1 MNRSKVVTELHAMVH
16 SRLFGNRPWLAD
28 REACD
33 AMGRKLHDMG
43 LDEVVPGEPGTTR
56 ATNFGME
63 QRLNLMMVF
72 MGLFDEWDMLLILED
87 YGLID
92 ELECDELFERMAD
105 GVDPEHVMLG
115 IVRRAYLEFYNLTRL
130 SH

>member
-1 MNRSKVVTELHAMVH
+1 MNKSKAITELHAMID
-16 SRLFGNRPWLAD
+16 SRLFGSRPWLAD

-33 AMGRKLHDMG
+33 AMNKRLHDMG
-43 LDEVVPGEPGTTR
+43 LDEEVPGEPGTTR
-56 ATNFGME
+56 STNFGME

-72 MGLFDEWDMLLILED
+72 LGLFDEWDMLIILKN

-92 ELECDELFERMAD
+92 ELERDQLFDRMVD
-105 GVDPEHVMLG
+105 GVDPERVLLR
-115 IVRRAYLEFYNLTRL
+115 IVRRAYFDFYNPTRL

>member
-1 MNRSKVVTELHAMVH
+1 MID
-16 SRLFGNRPWLAD
+16 SRLFGSRPWLAD

-33 AMGRKLHDMG
+33 AMKKRLHDMG
-43 LDEVVPGEPGTTR
+43 LDEEVPVQPGTTR
-56 ATNFGME
+56 STNFGME

-72 MGLFDEWDMLLILED
+72 LGFFDEWDMLIILEN

-92 ELECDELFERMAD
+92 ELESDQLFDRMVD
-105 GVDPEHVMLG
+105 GVDPERVLLH
-115 IVRRAYLEFYNLTRL
+115 IVRRAYLDFYNPTRL